1 MGVENGSKGDTI
13 AADHVRNSSAQY
25 DFSRN
30 NDVLSRVS
38 SSLASE
44 DVPDAA
50 SEKDLVGAFF
60 PLLTILVLRNRVGQ
74 INLFGYC

>member
-1 MGVENGSKGDTI
+1 MGLENGSKGNTI
-13 AADHVRNSSAQY
+13 AVDHVRNSSAQY

-50 SEKDLVGAFF
+50 SEKDLVGVFF
-60 PLLTILVLRNRVGQ
+60 SLSSIC
-74 INLFGYC
+74 FGLA